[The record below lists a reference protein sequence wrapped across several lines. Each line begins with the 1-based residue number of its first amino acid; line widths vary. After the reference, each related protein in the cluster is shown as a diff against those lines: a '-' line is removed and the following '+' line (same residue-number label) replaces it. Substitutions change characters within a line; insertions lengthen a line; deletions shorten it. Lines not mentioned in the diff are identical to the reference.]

1 MAAWTALLWIVDA
14 SGAHRMTQSDPVQ
27 CLHSFHHAYRE
38 NTTCWERYDSM
49 WNRWPLT
56 AARILADLN
65 QVTSPQLPGGSIRV

>member
-49 WNRWPLT
+49 
-56 AARILADLN
+56 
-65 QVTSPQLPGGSIRV
+65 